1 MKQFKYTG
9 IARATPQEPGGM
21 VYGQTDVSVS
31 TVSSYA
37 LGAYENVVDAL
48 ELLDDSMYWRVIW
61 TNIEE
66 VYCAHT
72 VCNCHRTQ

>member
-1 MKQFKYTG
+1 MKRFKYTG
-9 IARATPQEPGGM
+9 IARATSQDNGEL
-21 VYGQTDVSVS
+21 VYGQSDVSVS
-31 TVSSYA
+31 TVSNYA

-48 ELLDDSMYWRVIW
+48 ELLNDDLYWKVTW

-66 VYCAHT
+66 VYCAHS